1 MRPDGPGAGEVSD
14 AGPTVGEPTS
24 PRTARGSGE
33 PDDYGRGVTTS
44 QPDALRPPTLV
55 VHAGRPPR
63 TPGGTLNPDV
73 TLTSTYHVGGEVGY
87 ARTSNPTWEAF
98 EDTVGRLEGGRA
110 LAFASGMAAAN
121 AVLELAT
128 AGTTVLTPDPCYS
141 EVGNRLAQQ
150 QAAGRLV
157 HRTAPTADSDALAA
171 AIREH
176 RPALVW
182 LESPGN
188 PLLGV
193 CDLQAAA
200 ATAHE
205 VGAVVAC
212 DSTFATPLGQ
222 RALEFGCDIV
232 VHSATKYLAGHSDI
246 LLGVVVTAD
255 DGLYD
260 RLHQVRTS
268 VGAIPGPMETWLA
281 LRGVRT
287 LALRWERAQANA
299 AEIARRLAAHPA
311 VARVRY
317 PGLPDDPGHAVASRQ
332 MTGFGAMV
340 SFEPHGSAAD
350 AQQVCERVR
359 LWIHTTSLG
368 GVESTL
374 ERRRRWEIESH
385 SVPENLIRLSVGV
398 EDVED
403 LWDDLSAALQPL
415 DAAGTAPA

>member
-1 MRPDGPGAGEVSD
+1 MAASHPEH
-14 AGPTVGEPTS
+14 
-24 PRTARGSGE
+24 
-33 PDDYGRGVTTS
+33 
-44 QPDALRPPTLV
+44 DALRPTTLV
-55 VHAGRPPR
+55 VHAGRPAR
-63 TPGGTLNPDV
+63 TPGGSLNPDV
-73 TLTSTYHVGGEVGY
+73 TLTSTYHAGGEVGY
-87 ARTSNPTWEAF
+87 ARTSNPTWEAY

-110 LAFASGMAAAN
+110 LAFASGMGAAS
-121 AVLELAT
+121 AVLELTAT
-128 AGTTVLTPDPCYS
+128 GATVLTPDPCYN
-141 EVGNRLAQQ
+141 EVRNRLTQQ

-157 HRTAPTADSDALAA
+157 HRTAATADAVALAA

-188 PLLGV
+188 PLLDV
-193 CDLQAAA
+193 CDLRAAA
-200 ATAHE
+200 EVALE

-222 RALEFGCDIV
+222 RPLKLGCDVV
-232 VHSATKYLAGHSDI
+232 VHSATKYLAGHSDV

-255 DGLYD
+255 EDLHE
-260 RLHQVRTS
+260 RLHRIRTA

-299 AEIARRLAAHPA
+299 AELARRLAAHPA

-317 PGLPDDPGHAVASRQ
+317 PGLPDDPGNAVATRQ

-350 AQQVCERVR
+350 AQQVCERAR

-368 GVESTL
+368 GVESTM
-374 ERRRRWEIESH
+374 ERRRRWEAESH
-385 SVPENLIRLSVGV
+385 AVPENLIRLSVGV

-403 LWDDLSAALQPL
+403 LWDDLAAALQPPGV
-415 DAAGTAPA
+415 AGTGPA